1 MLRHEPLLNRVETQD
16 FGRREGADVQ
26 PSPIVVVDQ
35 HHFVDLK
42 SILINRMYR
51 GSTCGILI
59 PDGSSCVNVICC
71 GAVTN
76 PMIACRSSGGVL
88 DETWVFCRTL

>member
-1 MLRHEPLLNRVETQD
+1 MLTVTKVSVDAEPHETLSRSVVLRHEPLLNRVETQD

-42 SILINRMYR
+42 SILINR
-51 GSTCGILI
+51 
-59 PDGSSCVNVICC
+59 DV
-71 GAVTN
+71 
-76 PMIACRSSGGVL
+76 
-88 DETWVFCRTL
+88 